1 MKHSME
7 FLIFVLTLQFTLVK
21 SVAQPCLNDS
31 MLIPIDSTIKIGV
44 LPNGLTYYL
53 KHNNWPENR
62 ACFYLA
68 QKIGSLQE
76 TDEQRGLAH
85 FLEHMCF
92 NGSEHFKGNGIEH
105 FCESLGISSGDA
117 NAFTSM
123 EKTVYYLDDVPTT
136 VGTERLDSCLLILYD
151 WANGLTLDS
160 LEIEKE
166 RGVEVVLREFGD
178 NSVNLQVLVWVPV
191 LTQYINDCQI
201 LECVYQTLNE
211 HHITIPFPQRDLH
224 IIHDS
229 PLIEDKE
236 LTAAT

>member
-1 MKHSME
+1 MKLSINV
-7 FLIFVLTLQFTLVK
+7 LIFAFLLQCIPAK
-21 SVAQPCLNDS
+21 SVAQTGLNDT

-53 KHNNWPENR
+53 KHNNLPENR

-68 QKIGSLQE
+68 QKVGSLQE

-92 NGSEHFKGNGIEH
+92 NGSEHFKGNAIEH

-117 NAFTSM
+117 NAFTAM
-123 EKTVYYLDDVPTT
+123 DKTVYYLDDVPTT

-166 RGVEVVLREFGD
+166 RGVVHEEWKTDRGMPLPEYTRD
-178 NSVNLQVLVWVPV
+178 NSLFY
-191 LTQYINDCQI
+191 TQARN
-201 LECVYQTLNE
+201 TG
-211 HHITIPFPQRDLH
+211 T
-224 IIHDS
+224 DS
-229 PLIEDKE
+229 P
-236 LTAAT
+236 